1 MTRYGADAPDF
12 YARVGASYQA
22 ELRTFLERVRRADPM
37 EIGLEVGWKTL
48 LVANTAEAS
57 SRRNGLGFELVTPVG
72 NPIVSLVDAEA
83 FARQHSIQ

>member
-1 MTRYGADAPDF
+1 
-12 YARVGASYQA
+12 
-22 ELRTFLERVRRADPM
+22 M